1 MVYHVE
7 VPVKMEVPQNHP
19 NYWFRYVNINGKIN
33 GLGLWTPWLLTLT
46 WLLPWRA
53 SLSYPMAMTA
63 VVRTLGTCLDPHNFY
78 CHSSIEASILG
89 QLSIDF
95 VHAPPPYMQFWDV
108 LGLHH
113 GSSWRS
119 CKKRWAHCTRFPDS
133 QCLFDEAMFRNSG
146 RCLPYFSNLI

>member
-1 MVYHVE
+1 MW
-7 VPVKMEVPQNHP
+7 KFLSK
-19 NYWFRYVNINGKIN
+19 WRYPKIIQVIGSDMLISMGKSMAWAS
-33 GLGLWTPWLLTLT
+33 GLLRSWHWLGSCRGVHRCHTPWPWPPWSGRWEPVLTHTISIVIQALKHPF
-46 WLLPWRA
+46 WA
-53 SLSYPMAMTA
+53 SYPLISCM
-63 VVRTLGTCLDPHNFY
+63 
-78 CHSSIEASILG
+78 
-89 QLSIDF
+89 
-95 VHAPPPYMQFWDV
+95 PPPHYMQFWDV